1 MTHGVKELNDLRR
14 RFLEF
19 FVERGH
25 LAYPSASLKSDDPT
39 LMFTSAGMVQF
50 KPYFLGATPKFAG
63 YEGVWH
69 RVTTAQ
75 KCLRINDIENVGR
88 TLRHHS
94 FFEMLGNFSFGD
106 YFKLEASRW
115 AWEFATSKE
124 WLGLDPD
131 RLYVTVYEDDDEAH
145 RIWRDEVGVPER
157 RISRWGEDE
166 NFWPANAVT
175 QGPNGP
181 CGPCSEVFYD
191 RGPDYGTPDEDGPN
205 TGSGDRFVEFWNLV
219 FTQFDRQDGGV
230 LRPLPQKNIDTGLGF
245 ERLAAIMA
253 GQPDAYGTELFQPT
267 IRRVAELS
275 GRPYEGTS
283 SLSHRVIA
291 DHVRAVTFAITDGV
305 LPANDGAGYVV
316 KMLVR
321 RAARHAWLLG
331 LRDTVLHGLVDQV
344 IAAMGEPYPEIVDGR
359 DRVMGVIETEEEQ
372 FLRTLEAGIERVG
385 NLLSEL
391 EGEVLPGDVAFD
403 LWQTYGF
410 PLDLTEE
417 LAAERGVAVDRAG
430 YEAAREEARRASRG
444 DVGERRLFTQGADAL
459 GAIAERAGETEFV
472 GYEAF
477 DAEATVVGIV
487 REGREV
493 DVLREGDSG
502 VVVLDRT
509 PFYAEGGGQV
519 GDVGKLEWPGGGAL
533 VSGTSRSSH
542 GLHLHEA
549 KVVRGELTPG
559 ARVRAV
565 VDPARDQTKKHHTAT
580 HLLHAALRSVLGTHV
595 TQAGSLV
602 APDRLRFDFTHGHA
616 LTPAELA
623 KVEELVNR
631 WVQADLPVTWRVVP
645 IAEARRQGAMMLFGE
660 KYGENVRMVSVDGGE
675 RPVSVELCGGT
686 HVDRTGSIGAF
697 VITAEEA
704 VSAGVRRVEARVGL
718 AALEYL
724 EELRARERRLAAALG
739 VAPAQLEARVAKLA
753 ADLKEAQREAAR
765 LRDKLAAAQTSQA
778 PAAEVREAGG
788 FRFAT
793 FAFDGL
799 DAQAL
804 RSAAD
809 RQLEATGADVV
820 VVGSGP
826 LIVAKTSA
834 AARSRGAD
842 AGKLVRAVAG
852 RVGGGGGGKPD
863 LAQAGIKDPAKL
875 AEALAAVPE
884 VLAALPA

>member
-1 MTHGVKELNDLRR
+1 M
-14 RFLEF
+14 
-19 FVERGH
+19 
-25 LAYPSASLKSDDPT
+25 
-39 LMFTSAGMVQF
+39 
-50 KPYFLGATPKFAG
+50 
-63 YEGVWH
+63 
-69 RVTTAQ
+69 
-75 KCLRINDIENVGR
+75 
-88 TLRHHS
+88 
-94 FFEMLGNFSFGD
+94 
-106 YFKLEASRW
+106 
-115 AWEFATSKE
+115 
-124 WLGLDPD
+124 
-131 RLYVTVYEDDDEAH
+131 
-145 RIWRDEVGVPER
+145 
-157 RISRWGEDE
+157 
-166 NFWPANAVT
+166 
-175 QGPNGP
+175 
-181 CGPCSEVFYD
+181 
-191 RGPDYGTPDEDGPN
+191 
-205 TGSGDRFVEFWNLV
+205 
-219 FTQFDRQDGGV
+219 
-230 LRPLPQKNIDTGLGF
+230 
-245 ERLAAIMA
+245 
-253 GQPDAYGTELFQPT
+253 
-267 IRRVAELS
+267 
-275 GRPYEGTS
+275 
-283 SLSHRVIA
+283 
-291 DHVRAVTFAITDGV
+291 
-305 LPANDGAGYVV
+305 
-316 KMLVR
+316 
-321 RAARHAWLLG
+321 
-331 LRDTVLHGLVDQV
+331 
-344 IAAMGEPYPEIVDGR
+344 
-359 DRVMGVIETEEEQ
+359 
-372 FLRTLEAGIERVG
+372 
-385 NLLSEL
+385 
-391 EGEVLPGDVAFD
+391 
-403 LWQTYGF
+403 
-410 PLDLTEE
+410 
-417 LAAERGVAVDRAG
+417 
-430 YEAAREEARRASRG
+430 
-444 DVGERRLFTQGADAL
+444 
-459 GAIAERAGETEFV
+459 
-472 GYEAF
+472 
-477 DAEATVVGIV
+477 
-487 REGREV
+487 
-493 DVLREGDSG
+493 
-502 VVVLDRT
+502 
-509 PFYAEGGGQV
+509 
-519 GDVGKLEWPGGGAL
+519 
-533 VSGTSRSSH
+533 VSGTTRSSH
-542 GLHLHEA
+542 GLYLHEA
-549 KVVRGELTPG
+549 KVVRGELTRG
-559 ARVRAV
+559 AKVTAI